1 MLRPLLCLM
10 LVWPIC
16 GCQRHQEMDGLARQE
31 AIREFEEIKRIE
43 ADTGIRLGA
52 LPTWEM
58 SEELARQSRIHPHGD
73 GIVLLLVGLRESA
86 HDKGIDAQARI
97 QATATDL
104 RGRTR
109 AIALRVERS
118 APGMIDYV
126 GPIHVDAPDT
136 LRFDVTVVHH
146 DGTVKHVHFRERFKP

>member
-1 MLRPLLCLM
+1 MLRSLLCLM
-10 LVWPIC
+10 LAWPIG
-16 GCQRHQEMDGLARQE
+16 GCQRHQAMDDLARQE

-52 LPTWEM
+52 LATWEM

-86 HDKGIDAQARI
+86 RDKKIDPQARI
-97 QATATDL
+97 EATATDL

-109 AIALRVERS
+109 PIAMRVERS
-118 APGMIDYV
+118 APDMIDYV
-126 GPIHVDAPDT
+126 GPIHIDPPDT
-136 LRFDVTVVHH
+136 LRFDVTIAHR